1 MLLVSKLPIL
11 HRPES
16 LRTFKFIR
24 DSNAFELL
32 ADDTRRRVI
41 YLLRAKEMTVS
52 QIAAELQKTP
62 QAIYHT
68 LRKLTDAQL
77 VEVAKEERVDHFI
90 ETYYRATAE
99 VFEFVHGDCDR
110 EEYGE
115 QRTREALQSL
125 KQLGIDVRVDDEIV
139 SRLQGVSKHMD
150 RLALT
155 PELEEKIQSLEGLDF
170 VGKMHLAEYVNLLAM
185 SDQQFEEWL
194 SFERTRRNLVKSAVS
209 GPLQVQVQNS
219 RPN

>member
-1 MLLVSKLPIL
+1 
-11 HRPES
+11 
-16 LRTFKFIR
+16 
-24 DSNAFELL
+24 
-32 ADDTRRRVI
+32 
-41 YLLRAKEMTVS
+41 MTVS

-68 LRKLTDAQL
+68 LRKLTEAQL

-99 VFEFVHGDCDR
+99 VFEFVHGNCDQ
-110 EEYGE
+110 EEYGA

-125 KQLGIDVRVDDEIV
+125 KQLGFNARVDEEIV
-139 SRLQGVSKHMD
+139 ARLQGVSKHMD
-150 RLALT
+150 KLALT
-155 PELEEKIQSLEGLDF
+155 PELEERIQSLEGLDF
-170 VGKMHLAEYVNLLAM
+170 VGKKHLAEYVNLLAM

-209 GPLQVQVQNS
+209 GPLQVQVQNPRS
-219 RPN
+219 N